1 MREHSASATCY
12 ICSLAFAF
20 LPDHVCFSV
29 AHRTHGSVFS
39 RNAREVKKPASWLSS
54 QQHPEADTT
63 GWLSTPASRALAGWL
78 LPICWHNDTAARAGF
93 FSSLDWL
100 LSCQGFSGFL
110 GVFWILKQ
118 QDDWHYTVT
127 SPRSLR
133 NLSFSKYWWRRGT
146 ERSQKYFIRKYF
158 IHCKSKRELFVLTFS
173 DRTQTSRNLFKP
185 RLFPP
190 PSVQSWPETNRALS
204 AAQEISSDFFFFS
217 FILVGLNII
226 YFFFLG
232 EKVDL
237 EFYCLSAVPP
247 EPSGGWRC
255 LHCVQC
261 ANYILVM
268 CWMVMV
274 NAVVVVSSYFVFFIY
289 FIFFFFI
296 DISAFSHFYLRLY
309 V

>member
-1 MREHSASATCY
+1 MFLCGSSNTWLRVQQKYQGREKTSLLAEFTAASRGRHNWLTFNAGFKSSGWLTSANLLTQR
-12 ICSLAFAF
+12 
-20 LPDHVCFSV
+20 H
-29 AHRTHGSVFS
+29 
-39 RNAREVKKPASWLSS
+39 SS
-54 QQHPEADTT
+54 Q
-63 GWLSTPASRALAGWL
+63 S
-78 LPICWHNDTAARAGF
+78 CF
-93 FSSLDWL
+93 FSSLDRL

-110 GVFWILKQ
+110 DVFWILKQ

-158 IHCKSKRELFVLTFS
+158 IHCKSKRELFVLTFP

-190 PSVQSWPETNRALS
+190 PSVQSWPETNRALN

-226 YFFFLG
+226 YFFFFFLG
-232 EKVDL
+232 EKVNL

-247 EPSGGWRC
+247 QPSGGWRC

-268 CWMVMV
+268 CWMVE
-274 NAVVVVSSYFVFFIY
+274 
-289 FIFFFFI
+289 
-296 DISAFSHFYLRLY
+296 LW
-309 V
+309 